1 MTFSIVARDPATGDL
16 GVAVASKFLAVGA
29 AVPAARF
36 GVGAIA
42 TQSFANTLYKR
53 DGLARLAEGLSAQ
66 ETLAALTAADDGRE
80 QRQVGIVDAQ
90 GRSATFTG
98 SGAFDWAGGRAEE
111 NVAIQGNI
119 LTGPEVVEAM
129 YAEWLATDGEPLARR
144 LFRSLEAGDLAGG
157 DSRGRQSAALLVVS
171 LTGGYTEGDDLVY
184 DLRVDDHVAPVT
196 ELGRLLRLHDLLFG
210 EPQELLPLEG
220 ELEAEV
226 TAILHQLGYADLD
239 AWAGVENL
247 ELRMRPGQIDRV
259 VLEILR
265 AGSARRTTA

>member
-1 MTFSIVARDPATGDL
+1 MTFSIVARDAATGDL

-53 DGLARLAEGLSAQ
+53 DGLAKLAEGLPAS
-66 ETLAALTAADDGRE
+66 EVLAALTAADDGRE

-90 GRSATFTG
+90 GHSATFTG
-98 SGAFDWAGGRAEE
+98 TGAFDWAGGRTAD

-119 LTGPEVVEAM
+119 LTGPEVVDAM
-129 YAEWLATDGEPLARR
+129 YAEWQATDGEPLARR
-144 LFRSLEAGDLAGG
+144 LFRSLEAGDRAGG

-171 LTGGYTEGDDLVY
+171 ATGGYTEGDDLVY

-220 ELEAEV
+220 DLATEV
-226 TAILHQLGYADLD
+226 AGRLTRLGYPDLD

-247 ELRMRPGQIDRV
+247 ELRLRPGQIDRV
-259 VLEILR
+259 ALDLLR
-265 AGSARRTTA
+265 AATT